1 MCRDQDSKRELY
13 RGKTCGKTSEAA
25 RATRSYTTTKKN
37 VRLGANNVPT
47 QALKGHTSIL
57 R

>member
-1 MCRDQDSKRELY
+1 MCRVRKANASY
-13 RGKTCGKTSEAA
+13 IAGNTCGKTSKAA